1 MGYDM
6 DQKNKIYQKYFK
18 LNMIVEILQEAV
30 LLESFQTDFDSDNL
44 IENLI
49 YSLCNNTYSNKY
61 LLYRRIDEQRL
72 SLSEFLGIKTDIVG
86 LNKLLVL
93 DINSNHSG
101 LNIGDII
108 CKVNHNS
115 ALSYLNLSE
124 LNDLVLDI
132 MRYDNHK
139 GSYISQEIRVN
150 VKKINFNNFEN
161 RINIKSNYIKIE
173 TFNNL
178 ALIKSYIESIKGEI
192 VFDFRNNMGGK
203 IENAIEFLE
212 MLIPRNTIMFYE
224 KKKNELISFLSNSKI
239 TYEFDKIII
248 LVNELT
254 ASSAE
259 IVVFALQKYLKVEVI
274 GSTDHTFGKECFQKS
289 YNFDDE
295 SCLLVPTGIIYTP
308 DKTPMN
314 QHSIKIDKILS
325 NSEIDVQYI

>member
-1 MGYDM
+1 M
-6 DQKNKIYQKYFK
+6 DQKNKIYEKYYK

-30 LLESFQTDFDSDNL
+30 LLEPLQADFSQDNL

-86 LNKLLVL
+86 LSKLLVL
-93 DINSNHSG
+93 DVNSNYSG

-108 CKVNHNS
+108 CNVNHNS

-124 LNDLVLDI
+124 QNDLIIDI
-132 MRYDNHK
+132 MRYDCHK
-139 GSYISQEIRVN
+139 HSYINQEIKVN
-150 VKKINFNNFEN
+150 VKKVNFSDFEN
-161 RINIKSNYIKIE
+161 RINLKNNYIKIE

-178 ALIKSYIESIKGEI
+178 ALIKSTIENFKGEI
-192 VFDFRNNMGGK
+192 VFDFRNNMGGEV
-203 IENAIEFLE
+203 ENAIEFLE
-212 MLIPRNTIMFYE
+212 MLVPKNSIMFYE
-224 KKKNELISFLSNSKI
+224 KKKNNLTPILSNSKSI
-239 TYEFDKIII
+239 YKFDKIKI

-259 IVVFALQKYLKVEVI
+259 IIVFALQKYLKVEVI
-274 GSTDHTFGKECFQKS
+274 GEADHTFGKECFQKS

-295 SCLLVPTGIIYTP
+295 SFLIVPTGIIYTP

-314 QHSIKIDKILS
+314 KHSIKIDKILS
-325 NSEIDVQYI
+325 NNEINAQYT